1 MLDLLENQKSYYK
14 KPRVKRTII
23 KPSDKRFI
31 NKKSDCGLCGA
42 NMVHSIVNVTDR
54 KPVNVPIGCESK
66 ECKNY
71 IGHVFKT
78 TLMENLNKKST
89 IY

>member
-1 MLDLLENQKSYYK
+1 MVDSLETDRFIYK

-31 NKKSDCGLCGA
+31 NKKNDCGLCGA
-42 NMVHSIVNVTDR
+42 NMVHSIVNVTAR
-54 KPVNVPIGCESK
+54 NPVNVPIGCESK

-71 IGHVFKT
+71 IGHVFKK
-78 TLMENLNKKST
+78 TLMENFNVVT
-89 IY
+89 V